1 MILSCWFLFNF
12 PSIPK
17 LLICDGSS
25 KVHTI
30 QCLKEKLVQTRHS
43 NCLYLELVDDLS
55 FMNLVVEVMLR
66 NSLNFSKCNC
76 SIIWKTC

>member
-12 PSIPK
+12 PFIPK

-30 QCLKEKLVQTRHS
+30 QRLKEKLVQTRHS
-43 NCLYLELVDDLS
+43 DCLYPELLDDLS
-55 FMNLVVEVMLR
+55 FMNLVAEVMLK
-66 NSLNFSKCNC
+66 NSLNISKCNC
-76 SIIWKTC
+76 SIIRKTC